1 MKKVLQYLEATF
13 EQADEG
19 MNHLM
24 ISSERCKHF
33 FDKENNSEEELIDL
47 EALTGRFARMSDIL
61 IQKIFKTID
70 RLDGIAPGTV
80 RDRILQAEKNNI
92 INNAKTFL
100 EIRDKR
106 NTIAHEYE
114 LHSLKEIFVFVF
126 QHIPFLTEA
135 LKKAKEY
142 SRKFYTT

>member
-70 RLDGIAPGTV
+70 RLDGIASGTV

-142 SRKFYTT
+142 SQKFYT